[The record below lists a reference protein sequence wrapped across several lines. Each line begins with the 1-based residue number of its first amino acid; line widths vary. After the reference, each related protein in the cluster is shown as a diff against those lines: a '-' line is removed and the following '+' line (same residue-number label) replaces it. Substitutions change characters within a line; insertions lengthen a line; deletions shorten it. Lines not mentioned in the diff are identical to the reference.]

1 MRGRDREGAARV
13 GRGRV
18 GAAVKARPGCR
29 RPAGVAAIL
38 AASALACGADD
49 GTGPGEPATL
59 EWVELGLDD
68 GSALNIAVLRP
79 GGAVSGVVL
88 AFPWGA
94 GDASLVLGLIDAYWD
109 VAAPADGYAVVG
121 VEAYGPG
128 LEDTAGPVMAA
139 VLGWIDANVAE
150 GADNIVMTGAS
161 AGGVGVFHAAL
172 AAPER
177 VGGIIAMPGR
187 YAGGAPLAPLAG
199 LPVWMMV
206 GEHDANWVDRSQATA
221 EQLEAAGAEVEH
233 EVLPNQGHVLIVAQ
247 DALMAWIDGR

>member
-1 MRGRDREGAARV
+1 MRV
-13 GRGRV
+13 GCGRA
-18 GAAVKARPGCR
+18 GAAVKARPGSR
-29 RPAGVAAIL
+29 RRAGGAAIL
-38 AASALACGADD
+38 AASVLACGADV
-49 GTGPGEPATL
+49 GTGPDEPATV
-59 EWVELGLDD
+59 EWVQLGLDD
-68 GSALNIAVLRP
+68 GSALNIAVLSP
-79 GGAVSGVVL
+79 GGAVRGVVL

-109 VAAPADGYAVVG
+109 VAAPAGGYAVIG

-128 LEDTAGPVMAA
+128 LEDRAGPVMAA
-139 VLGWIDANVAE
+139 VLGWIDANFAE

-172 AAPER
+172 AVPER

-187 YAGGAPLAPLAG
+187 YTGAASLAPLAG

-221 EQLEAAGAEVEH
+221 ERLETAGAEVEH
-233 EVLPNQGHVLIVAQ
+233 EVLPNQGHVLIVPQ
-247 DALMAWIDGR
+247 DALMAWIEGR

>member
-1 MRGRDREGAARV
+1 MGARREPAVNAVSV
-13 GRGRV
+13 GRG
-18 GAAVKARPGCR
+18 ARRTG
-29 RPAGVAAIL
+29 GVAFVL
-38 AASALACGADD
+38 AAAALACGADD

-109 VAAPADGYAVVG
+109 VAAPAGGYAVVG

-128 LEDTAGPVMAA
+128 LEDRAEPVMAA

-150 GADNIVMTGAS
+150 GANNIVMTGAS

-187 YAGGAPLAPLAG
+187 YTGGATLAPLAG

-221 EQLEAAGAEVEH
+221 DQLEAAGAEVEH

-247 DALMAWIDGR
+247 DALMAWIEGR

>member
-1 MRGRDREGAARV
+1 MGWGRV

-18 GAAVKARPGCR
+18 GAAVKARPASR
-29 RPAGVAAIL
+29 RLAGGAAIL
-38 AASALACGADD
+38 AAAALACGADV

-79 GGAVSGVVL
+79 GGAVRGVVL

-109 VAAPADGYAVVG
+109 VAAPAGGYAVVG

-128 LEDTAGPVMAA
+128 LEDGAGPVMAA
-139 VLGWIDANVAE
+139 VLGWIDANVPG
-150 GADNIVMTGAS
+150 GADDIVMTGAS

-187 YAGGAPLAPLAG
+187 YAGGASLAPLAG

-206 GEHDANWVDRSQATA
+206 GEHDGNWVDRSQATA
-221 EQLEAAGAEVEH
+221 DQLEAAGAEVEH
-233 EVLPNQGHVLIVAQ
+233 EVLPSQGHVLIVAQ
-247 DALMAWIDGR
+247 DALMTWIEGR